1 VLGGKISRLKII
13 SFKMTS
19 ERGVFEFDGYEEK
32 WNYVLVVLK
41 LEMHGNQKTSY
52 GMERQHRQVDG

>member
-1 VLGGKISRLKII
+1 
-13 SFKMTS
+13 MTS